1 MLYITATFNSKRTKL
16 RTLASTSFDVLIKIN
31 KYIPSHLVAG
41 KPKNPALQTSHFKPS
56 AFGKH
61 GQLPASL
68 HCKIDDP

>member
-1 MLYITATFNSKRTKL
+1 MKL
-16 RTLASTSFDVLIKIN
+16 QNKNKHKVKCMSFDVLIKI
-31 KYIPSHLVAG
+31 KRYIPSHLVAG